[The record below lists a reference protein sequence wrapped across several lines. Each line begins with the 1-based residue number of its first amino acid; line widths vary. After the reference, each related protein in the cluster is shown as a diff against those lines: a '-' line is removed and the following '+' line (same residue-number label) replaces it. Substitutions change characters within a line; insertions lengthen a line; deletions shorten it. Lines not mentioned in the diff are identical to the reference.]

1 MGRESLGRIGLTVR
15 TQTAR
20 GGSDGR
26 RETRQ
31 ERSSVKP
38 GHDPGPYHAE
48 VDGAARPA
56 RRGMMPASAP
66 KGPRMRLIAACAASC
81 FACVVATDA
90 RQSQS
95 PAAPQQPV
103 FRVGVDVTQLDVSVL
118 DKDRKPIRGLVAADF
133 SVTEN
138 GKAQPVIGVSEV
150 ALPGLDDLP
159 AAWLHLVPP
168 DVETNFLGDRLRD
181 SRLVVIVMDDAD
193 MAFDDE
199 ATIDAARAI
208 GRTAVSRL
216 GPLDIASVVYTRSAG
231 LSQDFTADHDKLLQ
245 AIAAFQPLPPLDYV
259 PNAPPGG
266 FPVEGDM
273 QRHDQANGW
282 SRCEMLRP
290 SVPTLLAVTRGV
302 AGITQ
307 RRKTVIYISTGAPV
321 QMNNAS
327 DCISIDARD
336 LFTVA
341 QRSNVNIYAI
351 DPSGLHALEVPSAP
365 FGRNGRPSRGT
376 GPGLQRGGANLDFL
390 SIVSENT
397 GGTAVV
403 NTTDFDDGLDRI
415 FEENGSYYLLGYQS
429 TNQEHDGKFR
439 RIDVHV
445 NRSGATVRARRG
457 YYGPTASKAGTDTTE
472 KDAASP
478 SDLLRIGLGMAPG
491 LTLRIA
497 LAPFAPGALGASG
510 APAAPGT
517 MTGDDAATRKAA
529 VAMTLGLREQAP
541 TAPADEEMT
550 VIISATK
557 DGGGVAAE
565 MSPHRVAF
573 TLEPTSGEIVPHEWS
588 SRLDLAPGRYEIRAN
603 AHSKLY
609 DRGASIYGDVEVP
622 DFAKPGVSLSGVVFG
637 LPGDGPASADDPL
650 TKLLPVE
657 PTTERSFARGQHV
670 TAFVRVY
677 QGGGDAPGPVV
688 LKTQILDGRN
698 ASRFNASATLGADR
712 FDASRAADY
721 GLDLSTIDL
730 QSGPHLLD
738 IRAVMTSGSTAARDV
753 PFFVR

>member
-1 MGRESLGRIGLTVR
+1 
-15 TQTAR
+15 
-20 GGSDGR
+20 
-26 RETRQ
+26 
-31 ERSSVKP
+31 
-38 GHDPGPYHAE
+38 
-48 VDGAARPA
+48 
-56 RRGMMPASAP
+56 
-66 KGPRMRLIAACAASC
+66 MRLTTACLAGC

-90 RQSQS
+90 RESQS

-133 SVTEN
+133 SVTES
-138 GKAQPVIGVSEV
+138 GKPQTVVGVSEI
-150 ALPGLDDLP
+150 ALPGPDDLP
-159 AAWLHLVPP
+159 AAWLHLVPA

-193 MAFDDE
+193 VPFDDE

-216 GPLDIASVVYTRSAG
+216 GPLDIASVVYTRAAG

-245 AIAAFQPLPPLDYV
+245 AIDAFQPQPPPDYV
-259 PNAPPGG
+259 PTAPPGG
-266 FPVEGDM
+266 FPIEGDM

-282 SRCEMLRP
+282 SRCESMRP

-307 RRKTVIYISTGAPV
+307 RRKTVIYISPGAPV
-321 QMNNAS
+321 QVNNAG
-327 DCISIDARD
+327 DCISIDARE
-336 LFTVA
+336 LFAVA
-341 QRSNVNIYAI
+341 ERANVNIYAI
-351 DPSGLHALEVPSAP
+351 DPSGLHALEAPSTR
-365 FGRNGRPSRGT
+365 FGRNGRPQRGT
-376 GPGLQRGGANLDFL
+376 GPAVQRGEANLDFL
-390 SIVSENT
+390 SILSENT

-429 TNQEHDGKFR
+429 TNQDRDGKFR

-445 NRSGATVRARRG
+445 SRPGATVRARRG
-457 YYGPTASKAGTDTTE
+457 YYGPTATKAGTDTTG

-497 LAPFAPGALGASG
+497 LAPFA
-510 APAAPGT
+510 
-517 MTGDDAATRKAA
+517 MTSDDAGTRKAT

-541 TAPADEEMT
+541 TAPVDEEMT

-588 SRLDLAPGRYEIRAN
+588 SRLDLAPGRYEVRAN

-637 LPGDGPASADDPL
+637 MPADGPVSADDPL
-650 TKLLPVE
+650 SNLLPVA
-657 PTTERSFARGQHV
+657 PTTERSFTRGQRM

-677 QGGGDAPGPVV
+677 QGGGEALAPVA

-698 ASRFNASATLGADR
+698 ASSFDASATLGVDR
-712 FDASRAADY
+712 FDASRAAEY
-721 GLDLSTIDL
+721 RLDLSTIDL

-738 IRAVMTSGSTAARDV
+738 IRAVMTGGSTAARDV